1 MRGEA
6 ASSLDLCS
14 WIHQTDPSLHRHR
27 HSVWFC
33 SARERYQVANERNDN
48 FQFYI
53 GIECKVRNL
62 NLIKL
67 QVMMKT
73 EEVSP
78 V

>member
-1 MRGEA
+1 MDTSDRPVPTPTPTLSLVLFGKGEI
-6 ASSLDLCS
+6 SSC
-14 WIHQTDPSLHRHR
+14 
-27 HSVWFC
+27 
-33 SARERYQVANERNDN
+33 NERNDN